1 MLGKSDYLLSSE
13 VELIEIGMKEFFEVT
28 EMFYLGRFHWKVFNF
43 AIRDMVYLRLICRYA
58 VRYKSRFTFFT

>member
-28 EMFYLGRFHWKVFNF
+28 EMLYLGCFH
-43 AIRDMVYLRLICRYA
+43 
-58 VRYKSRFTFFT
+58 